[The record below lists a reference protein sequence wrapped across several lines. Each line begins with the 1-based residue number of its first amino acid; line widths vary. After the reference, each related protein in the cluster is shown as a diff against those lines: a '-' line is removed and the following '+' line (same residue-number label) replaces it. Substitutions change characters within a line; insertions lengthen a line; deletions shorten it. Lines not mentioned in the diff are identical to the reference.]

1 MTTED
6 RDLLARE
13 IQSWDSFKYALRK
26 ENADLF
32 DQMLK
37 GCQQEEDDKEGVQF
51 ANALN
56 AKGESFAAES
66 LFMVLVLQQQRMINR
81 LIDKL
86 SDMKHPVANEKS
98 IESQSLD

>member
-1 MTTED
+1 MQE
-6 RDLLARE
+6 
-13 IQSWDSFKYALRK
+13 KYNPGIASNALRK

-37 GCQQEEDDKEGVQF
+37 GCQQEEDGKEGLQF

-56 AKGESFAAES
+56 AKGESFEPNHCS
-66 LFMVLVLQQQRMINR
+66 WSWYYQQRMINR

-86 SDMKHPVANEKS
+86 SDMKHPVANENS

>member
-1 MTTED
+1 MATED
-6 RDLLARE
+6 KDLLVRE
-13 IQSWDSFKYALRK
+13 IQSWDSFKYALR
-26 ENADLF
+26 EQNADLF
-32 DQMLK
+32 DQMLN

-81 LIDKL
+81 LIDNL
-86 SDMKHPVANEKS
+86 SDMKNPVEQND
-98 IESQSLD
+98 QQVYHTH

>member
-1 MTTED
+1 MATED
-6 RDLLARE
+6 KDLIVRE

-32 DQMLK
+32 DQMLN

-51 ANALN
+51 ANTLN

-81 LIDKL
+81 LIDNL
-86 SDMKHPVANEKS
+86 SDMKNPAEQNE
-98 IESQSLD
+98 QQVYHTH

>member
-1 MTTED
+1 MATED

-37 GCQQEEDDKEGVQF
+37 GCQQEEDGKEG
-51 ANALN
+51 LTICKCIEC
-56 AKGESFAAES
+56 KGRIFCSRIIVHGLGITAAE
-66 LFMVLVLQQQRMINR
+66 N
-81 LIDKL
+81 DK
-86 SDMKHPVANEKS
+86 SVN
-98 IESQSLD
+98 